1 MILLL
6 SPYFSLI
13 FSKFQTIFM
22 TQELPLMRKATAVW
36 LVENTSLTFV
46 QIANFCGLHELE
58 IQGIADGDVASG
70 IIGQSPF
77 LSGQLSREEI
87 DRCEKDANATL
98 TLNKSV
104 SSIIKAADKKVGKYT
119 PIARRQDKPD
129 GISYLLKYYPEI
141 TNGQVKKLVG
151 TTDKMIDSIR
161 DRSHW
166 NVKNIKPRD
175 VVLLG
180 LCSQS
185 QFNDVISQ
193 VKLEKTVEEKKS
205 TAKKS
210 VKTKKKTAK
219 TAN

>member
-1 MILLL
+1 M
-6 SPYFSLI
+6 S
-13 FSKFQTIFM
+13 
-22 TQELPLMRKATAVW
+22 QELPLMRKATAIW

-58 IQGIADGDVASG
+58 VQGIADGDVASG
-70 IIGQSPF
+70 IIGQSPIS
-77 LSGQLSREEI
+77 SGQLTKEEI
-87 DRCEKDANATL
+87 KRCELDH
-98 TLNKSV
+98 KSV
-104 SSIIKAADKKVGKYT
+104 LTINKNAFSSIKITTKRSKYT

-141 TNGQVKKLVG
+141 SNNQIKKLVG

-161 DRSHW
+161 TRQHW

-185 QFNDVISQ
+185 QFNDIISQ
-193 VKLEKTVEEKKS
+193 IKPSEVEE
-205 TAKKS
+205 TPE
-210 VKTKKKTAK
+210 KKKK
-219 TAN
+219 NNKKNED

>member
-1 MILLL
+1 
-6 SPYFSLI
+6 
-13 FSKFQTIFM
+13 M

-36 LVENTSLTFV
+36 LVENTSLTFT

-58 IQGIADGDVASG
+58 VQGIADGDVASG
-70 IIGQSPF
+70 IIGQNPI
-77 LSGQLSREEI
+77 LSGQLTREEI
-87 DRCEKDANATL
+87 ARCEGKEDSIL
-98 TLNKSV
+98 ILNKSAV
-104 SSIIKAADKKVGKYT
+104 RQVKSSEKDSKHT

-161 DRSHW
+161 SRAHW
-166 NVKNIKPRD
+166 NMKNIKPRD

-193 VKLEKTVEEKKS
+193 VKLGGGEVEEKATSKKKVS
-205 TAKKS
+205 AKAPKIKTPKAKK
-210 VKTKKKTAK
+210 
-219 TAN
+219 